1 MFGTMGAGRS
11 QKRKGRN
18 RRLTL
23 GKHDP
28 SQLLD
33 PAYDFPHL
41 VRSPSVV
48 AERMHLLL
56 VAVRTGQAERR
67 GIASDPVHEAEEACA
82 GRLGR
87 NKKKSSGSSE
97 ETHLE
102 YLLVIDSRE
111 ANEFDQR
118 FLGKLALLG
127 WGRGSECVVGDVR
140 AVTLERGERQGIVRL
155 LVANEA

>member
-1 MFGTMGAGRS
+1 
-11 QKRKGRN
+11 
-18 RRLTL
+18 
-23 GKHDP
+23 
-28 SQLLD
+28 
-33 PAYDFPHL
+33 
-41 VRSPSVV
+41 
-48 AERMHLLL
+48 MHLLL

-127 WGRGSECVVGDVR
+127 WGRGSKCVVGDVR
-140 AVTLERGERQGIVRL
+140 AVTLERRERQGIVRL